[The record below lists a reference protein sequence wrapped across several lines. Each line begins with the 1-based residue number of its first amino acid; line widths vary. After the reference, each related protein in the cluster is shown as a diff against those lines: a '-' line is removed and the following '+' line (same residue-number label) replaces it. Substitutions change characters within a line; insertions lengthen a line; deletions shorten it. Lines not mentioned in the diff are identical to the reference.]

1 LAPVSAELRS
11 QRKRSA
17 STRASDT
24 DVTAA
29 SDTGHGFAAPAA
41 GDAEVTDR
49 AGENRV
55 AQWMLSLF
63 RRSQLHSTRD
73 PTSTEPERK
82 EMKTIAA
89 ILAAAVLSFV
99 AGCNTM
105 EGAGKDVQAGGR
117 AVERAADKSNPTA
130 DPKKY

>member
-1 LAPVSAELRS
+1 MYKCLILQAKTVWHSECYLCSGDRS
-11 QRKRSA
+11 
-17 STRASDT
+17 
-24 DVTAA
+24 
-29 SDTGHGFAAPAA
+29 
-41 GDAEVTDR
+41 
-49 AGENRV
+49 
-55 AQWMLSLF
+55 
-63 RRSQLHSTRD
+63 STRD

-89 ILAAAVLSFV
+89 ILAATVLSFV